1 MSVNKRPIL
10 DSTTYYNNIPA
21 SMIDDMKKSI
31 SELQEKVKKLE
42 TRLDYFELSEDEE
55 LNMAFE
61 EDDVGCQKKAKGK
74 ETMQNLKIRQTINAN
89 FDAEEWELYTES
101 KDCSEV
107 ADTLNRFLEHLVNE
121 GGYDKRTVMDKMM
134 EKMKQFSDYGAY
146 DSEPIWFLE
155 SVVNRIYK

>member
-61 EDDVGCQKKAKGK
+61 EDDVGC
-74 ETMQNLKIRQTINAN
+74 
-89 FDAEEWELYTES
+89 
-101 KDCSEV
+101 
-107 ADTLNRFLEHLVNE
+107 
-121 GGYDKRTVMDKMM
+121 
-134 EKMKQFSDYGAY
+134 
-146 DSEPIWFLE
+146 
-155 SVVNRIYK
+155 

>member
-1 MSVNKRPIL
+1 
-10 DSTTYYNNIPA
+10 
-21 SMIDDMKKSI
+21 
-31 SELQEKVKKLE
+31 
-42 TRLDYFELSEDEE
+42 
-55 LNMAFE
+55 
-61 EDDVGCQKKAKGK
+61 
-74 ETMQNLKIRQTINAN
+74 MQNLKIRQTINAN